1 MASNS
6 SPDST
11 RNPSTDGLGEPPA
24 RKRRCVIGDERTT
37 LRRQAACQSCRL
49 RKVKCDK
56 QKPCCSV
63 CKSSGSTCEYPEKGA
78 ENLTLELATRTLLEK
93 LDQLRE
99 EISDLK
105 GTVHGGD
112 SDEGQ
117 AQAGRLGPP
126 MPRSV
131 QKESNTATTL
141 PCLESSGDFL
151 QIPPCKMSADTV
163 LTWEIFGGKYSR
175 DTLIGVLFQSKKANS
190 SSSTQRNSKMVSADE
205 AAPTSGLQPP
215 DDERIPFLID
225 NFLQNVHTKNPIL
238 DVESLVQHGR
248 KCAAHGIGWDGL
260 SCLVLL
266 ACALGALAKPFDC
279 PSAAQQS
286 ALPCA
291 SVNSSPGSRSTHVYA
306 QNLQQADAYF
316 TLACRRLGSLKHT
329 LLGAQCYF
337 FAGVYLM
344 YALRPVLSWQYFFH
358 ASVLFNLHL
367 KATYGVEESLVGA
380 LGVPSQQLSAAD
392 RKIRRLEH
400 SLYWSCFKSECEFRV
415 ELPLP
420 QSELSHGE
428 YPSLFPSPPS
438 PNATDGP
445 RSAASQ
451 PPNRGSIGSGD
462 MALDPFDVDPSMGEE
477 EWELRQHARRLC
489 NEEESWY
496 YYLTEIALRRIG
508 NRIINTFFRQ
518 DPASW
523 LDIKPLLRIGQEFEA
538 QVLSWSAHLPPAMQ
552 RYETTSL
559 IRAPHLSSRDGCAG
573 SHVSRELSWAVDNRL
588 VEMQTWLYQPFL
600 YYLIHI
606 GVYPRTSMQDG
617 YATYR
622 SAVPEQSTRDGHINS
637 LLNPAF
643 TTRRPMAASHEF
655 NFPSNQFDAC
665 EASLDNEELTVLR
678 ALIASGVQCNLRT
691 LDVRSVGHRH
701 HGLWYDLRSIMC
713 ASLILLAVV
722 KSGNAAWIPGGA
734 ETLWGPDPGGTHVSG
749 SLVPIGGKIG
759 KVLAQ
764 FDFWAGEAP
773 DLLRHKE
780 ILEQVVR
787 EVRGA

>member
-11 RNPSTDGLGEPPA
+11 RNPSTDGLGEPLA
-24 RKRRCVIGDERTT
+24 RKRRRIIGDSRTS

-63 CKSSGSTCEYPEKGA
+63 CKSSGSTCEYPEKA
-78 ENLTLELATRTLLEK
+78 TENLTLELATRTLLEK
-93 LDQLRE
+93 IDQLRE
-99 EISDLK
+99 DISDLK
-105 GTVHGGD
+105 DTVYGGG

-117 AQAGRLGPP
+117 ARAGRLSAPT
-126 MPRSV
+126 PRSV
-131 QKESNTATTL
+131 QTESNTAKTL
-141 PCLESSGDFL
+141 PGLESSGDFL
-151 QIPPCKMSADTV
+151 QIPACKMSADTV
-163 LTWEIFGGKYSR
+163 LTWEIFGGKYSQ
-175 DTLIGVLFQSKKANS
+175 DTLIGVLFQSKKAKS
-190 SSSTQRNSKMVSADE
+190 SSSSQTNSDVASADE
-205 AAPTSGLQPP
+205 AARTSGLQPP

-291 SVNSSPGSRSTHVYA
+291 SVNSSPGSRSTQVYA

-316 TLACRRLGSLKHT
+316 TLACRRLGTLKHT

-367 KATYGVEESLVGA
+367 KATYGVDESLVGA

-420 QSELSHGE
+420 QSELSNGE

-445 RSAASQ
+445 RSSASQ
-451 PPNRGSIGSGD
+451 PPNRSSIGSGD
-462 MALDPFDVDPSMGEE
+462 MALDPLGPFDVDPRRAEE
-477 EWELRQHARRLC
+477 YELRQHARRLC

-559 IRAPHLSSRDGCAG
+559 IRAPHLEG

-643 TTRRPMAASHEF
+643 TTARPTAASHDF
-655 NFPSNQFDAC
+655 NFPSNQFNVC
-665 EASLDNEELTVLR
+665 GASLDNEELTVLR
-678 ALIASGVQCNLRT
+678 ALIASGIQCNLRT

-734 ETLWGPDPGGTHVSG
+734 ETLWGPDPPATHVSG

-764 FDFWAGEAP
+764 FHFWAGEAP